1 MLHGLTGRRT
11 YGVLPFQHGLG
22 IDEEDGLRVS
32 LRGAVRESVVAPPVG
47 DDVLR
52 VAVCA
57 VPLMSNFTDVDALA
71 AEPGVVVR
79 FVDRA
84 EELVDADLVVVPGTR
99 GTVRALRWLRERGL
113 ADALARRAA
122 EGRPVLGICGGFQVL
137 GEHIEDDV
145 ESREGS
151 VAGLGLLPVRVRFA
165 REKTLARPVG
175 EALGEPVEGYE
186 IHHGVAEVA
195 GGEAFLDGC
204 RVGEMW
210 GTHWHGSLESD
221 GFRRRFLA
229 GWRGRP
235 APLRPRA
242 RTSFAALREEQLD
255 LLGDLIEEHADTDA
269 LLSLIEKGAPAGLP
283 FIAPGAPVTGGPGTR
298 PRPPRP
304 LPERSF
310 ECHHAPRHQGGPVS
324 TPYPFTAL
332 VGQDDLRLALL
343 LNAVSPAVGGVLVRG
358 EKGTAKSTAVR
369 ALSALLP
376 EVPVVA
382 GCRFSLRPGR
392 RRPELPRRPARGG
405 RRAARPARMV
415 ELPVGASEDRLVGA
429 LDIERALAE
438 GVKAFEPGL
447 LADAHRGILYVDEV
461 NLLHDH
467 LVDLLLDA
475 AAMGASYVEREGVSV
490 RHAARFLLVGTMNPE
505 EGELRPQ
512 LLDRFGLTVEVAAS
526 RETDQRVEVVRR
538 RLAHDDDPEAF
549 AGRWAD
555 EEAALRDRVV
565 AARALLPQV
574 VLGDGALR
582 QIAATCAAFEV
593 DGMRADIVMART
605 ATALAAWAGRT
616 DVRSE
621 DVRQAALLAL
631 PHRRRRNPFDAPG
644 LDEDKLDETLD
655 EARED
660 DAPEPPGSPEP
671 PEGDDDP
678 DGGPGGGG
686 GQPPADGGPDSPGLP
701 PQQSRDQAEDRNQG
715 EGAGQEDAP
724 APQAPAAGG
733 PGEQGAVSAAEPFR
747 TRMLSVPGIGEG
759 AAGRRSRART
769 EHGRTTGSRRPRGAL
784 TKLHLAATVQ
794 AAAPH
799 QRARGRSGTG
809 LVVRRDDL
817 RQATREGREGNL
829 VLFVVDA
836 SGSMAARQRMSAVKG
851 AVLSLLLDA
860 YQRRD
865 KVGLVTFRGSAAEV
879 ALPPTS
885 SVDAAAARLETLPTG
900 GRTPL
905 AAGLLRAH
913 DVLRVERLRDAA
925 RRPLLV
931 VVTDGRA
938 TGGVEP
944 VAQAGRAARLFA
956 ADGVASVVVDC
967 ESGYVRLGLAG
978 QLAGELGGT
987 AVTLDELRADS
998 IAGLVKDVQ
1007 GHGNHSR
1014 KAA

>member
-1 MLHGLTGRRT
+1 MTT
-11 YGVLPFQHGLG
+11 PF
-22 IDEEDGLRVS
+22 
-32 LRGAVRESVVAPPVG
+32 
-47 DDVLR
+47 
-52 VAVCA
+52 
-57 VPLMSNFTDVDALA
+57 
-71 AEPGVVVR
+71 
-79 FVDRA
+79 
-84 EELVDADLVVVPGTR
+84 
-99 GTVRALRWLRERGL
+99 
-113 ADALARRAA
+113 
-122 EGRPVLGICGGFQVL
+122 
-137 GEHIEDDV
+137 
-145 ESREGS
+145 
-151 VAGLGLLPVRVRFA
+151 
-165 REKTLARPVG
+165 
-175 EALGEPVEGYE
+175 
-186 IHHGVAEVA
+186 
-195 GGEAFLDGC
+195 
-204 RVGEMW
+204 
-210 GTHWHGSLESD
+210 
-221 GFRRRFLA
+221 
-229 GWRGRP
+229 
-235 APLRPRA
+235 
-242 RTSFAALREEQLD
+242 
-255 LLGDLIEEHADTDA
+255 
-269 LLSLIEKGAPAGLP
+269 
-283 FIAPGAPVTGGPGTR
+283 
-298 PRPPRP
+298 
-304 LPERSF
+304 
-310 ECHHAPRHQGGPVS
+310 
-324 TPYPFTAL
+324 PFTAV

-369 ALSALLP
+369 ALSGLLP
-376 EVPVVA
+376 EVAAVP
-382 GCRFSLRPGR
+382 GCRFSCDPGA
-392 RRPELPRRPARGG
+392 PDPGCPDGPHEPGAGT
-405 RRAARPARMV
+405 ARPARMV

-526 RETDQRVEVVRR
+526 REPDQRVEVVRR
-538 RLAHDDDPEAF
+538 RLAYDADPDGF
-549 AGRWAD
+549 AARWAH
-555 EEAALRDRVV
+555 EETAVR
-565 AARALLPQV
+565 ARIVTARELLPQV
-574 VLGDGALR
+574 RLGDPALR

-616 DVRSE
+616 EVLAE

-644 LDEDKLDETLD
+644 LDEDKLDETL
-655 EARED
+655 REFGD
-660 DAPEPPGSPEP
+660 QGQS
-671 PEGDDDP
+671 DDDP
-678 DGGPGGGG
+678 DPDGPGGGG
-686 GQPPADGGPDSPGLP
+686 GQPPAEGPQGGDDAGSAAPEAGDGGE
-701 PQQSRDQAEDRNQG
+701 PQPA
-715 EGAGQEDAP
+715 GAGA
-724 APQAPAAGG
+724 
-733 PGEQGAVSAAEPFR
+733 GEQSAVRAAEPFR
-747 TRMLSVPGIGEG
+747 TKVLSVPGIGTG

-769 EHGRTTGSRRPRGAL
+769 EHGRTTGARRPRGAL

-799 QRARGRSGTG
+799 QRARGRRGPG

-817 RQATREGREGNL
+817 RQANRLGRESNL

-836 SGSMAARQRMSAVKG
+836 SGSMAARQRMGAVKG

-865 KVGLVTFRGSAAEV
+865 KVGLVTFRGSAGEV
-879 ALPPTS
+879 VLPPTS
-885 SVDAAAARLETLPTG
+885 SVDAAAARLGSLPTG

-913 DVLRVERLRDAA
+913 EVLRVERLRDPA
-925 RRPLLV
+925 RRALVV

-938 TGGVEP
+938 TGGPEP
-944 VAQAGRAARLFA
+944 VAAAGRAARLFA
-956 ADGVASVVVDC
+956 AEGVASVVVDC
-967 ESGYVRLGLAG
+967 ESGPVRLGLAG

-1007 GHGNHSR
+1007 R
-1014 KAA
+1014 RVA

>member
-1 MLHGLTGRRT
+1 M
-11 YGVLPFQHGLG
+11 
-22 IDEEDGLRVS
+22 
-32 LRGAVRESVVAPPVG
+32 
-47 DDVLR
+47 
-52 VAVCA
+52 
-57 VPLMSNFTDVDALA
+57 
-71 AEPGVVVR
+71 
-79 FVDRA
+79 
-84 EELVDADLVVVPGTR
+84 
-99 GTVRALRWLRERGL
+99 
-113 ADALARRAA
+113 
-122 EGRPVLGICGGFQVL
+122 
-137 GEHIEDDV
+137 
-145 ESREGS
+145 
-151 VAGLGLLPVRVRFA
+151 
-165 REKTLARPVG
+165 
-175 EALGEPVEGYE
+175 
-186 IHHGVAEVA
+186 
-195 GGEAFLDGC
+195 
-204 RVGEMW
+204 
-210 GTHWHGSLESD
+210 
-221 GFRRRFLA
+221 
-229 GWRGRP
+229 
-235 APLRPRA
+235 
-242 RTSFAALREEQLD
+242 
-255 LLGDLIEEHADTDA
+255 
-269 LLSLIEKGAPAGLP
+269 
-283 FIAPGAPVTGGPGTR
+283 
-298 PRPPRP
+298 
-304 LPERSF
+304 
-310 ECHHAPRHQGGPVS
+310 S
-324 TPYPFTAL
+324 TPFPFTAV

-376 EVPVVA
+376 EVAVVP
-382 GCRFSLRPGR
+382 GCRFSCDPAAPDPSCPDGPHEPG
-392 RRPELPRRPARGG
+392 AGTT
-405 RRAARPARMV
+405 RPARMV

-526 RETDQRVEVVRR
+526 REPDQRVEVVRR
-538 RLAHDDDPEAF
+538 RLAYDDDPAGF
-549 AGRWAD
+549 AARWAG
-555 EEAALRDRVV
+555 EEAAVRQRIT
-565 AARALLPQV
+565 AARELLPQV
-574 VLGDGALR
+574 RLGDGALR
-582 QIAATCAAFEV
+582 QIAVVCSAFEV

-616 DVRSE
+616 DVLAE

-644 LDEDKLDETLD
+644 LDENKLDETL
-655 EARED
+655 EEFSR
-660 DAPEPPGSPEP
+660 
-671 PEGDDDP
+671 DDDP
-678 DGGPGGGG
+678 DPDSDPDPGPDGGGPDGGG
-686 GQPPADGGPDSPGLP
+686 GQPAPDAGPQGGDTGARPE
-701 PQQSRDQAEDRNQG
+701 AG
-715 EGAGQEDAP
+715 EGGEPQASGASE
-724 APQAPAAGG
+724 QAPAR
-733 PGEQGAVSAAEPFR
+733 AAEPFR
-747 TRMLSVPGIGEG
+747 AKVLSVPGIGEG

-769 EHGRTTGSRRPRGAL
+769 EHGRTTGARRPQGAL

-799 QRARGRSGTG
+799 QRARGRSGRG

-885 SVDAAAARLETLPTG
+885 SVDAAAARLESLPTG

-913 DVLRVERLRDAA
+913 EVLRVEKLRDPA
-925 RRPLLV
+925 RRALVV

-938 TGGVEP
+938 TGGPEP
-944 VAQAGRAARLFA
+944 VALAGRAARLFA

-967 ESGYVRLGLAG
+967 ESGPVRLGLAG
-978 QLAGELGGT
+978 RLADELGGA

-998 IAGLVKDVQ
+998 IAGLVRDVQ
-1007 GHGNHSR
+1007 GNR
-1014 KAA
+1014 RAA

>member
-1 MLHGLTGRRT
+1 M
-11 YGVLPFQHGLG
+11 
-22 IDEEDGLRVS
+22 
-32 LRGAVRESVVAPPVG
+32 
-47 DDVLR
+47 
-52 VAVCA
+52 
-57 VPLMSNFTDVDALA
+57 
-71 AEPGVVVR
+71 
-79 FVDRA
+79 
-84 EELVDADLVVVPGTR
+84 
-99 GTVRALRWLRERGL
+99 
-113 ADALARRAA
+113 
-122 EGRPVLGICGGFQVL
+122 
-137 GEHIEDDV
+137 
-145 ESREGS
+145 
-151 VAGLGLLPVRVRFA
+151 
-165 REKTLARPVG
+165 
-175 EALGEPVEGYE
+175 
-186 IHHGVAEVA
+186 
-195 GGEAFLDGC
+195 
-204 RVGEMW
+204 
-210 GTHWHGSLESD
+210 
-221 GFRRRFLA
+221 
-229 GWRGRP
+229 
-235 APLRPRA
+235 
-242 RTSFAALREEQLD
+242 
-255 LLGDLIEEHADTDA
+255 
-269 LLSLIEKGAPAGLP
+269 
-283 FIAPGAPVTGGPGTR
+283 
-298 PRPPRP
+298 
-304 LPERSF
+304 
-310 ECHHAPRHQGGPVS
+310 S

-376 EVPVVA
+376 QVPVVA
-382 GCRFSLRPGR
+382 GCRFSCD
-392 RRPELPRRPARGG
+392 PAAPDPACPDGPHDAGG
-405 RRAARPARMV
+405 ASVRDARMV

-538 RLAHDDDPEAF
+538 RLAYDDDAEGF
-549 AGRWAD
+549 AARWHED
-555 EEAALRDRVV
+555 ESALRDRIV
-565 AARALLPQV
+565 AARALLPRV
-574 VLGDGALR
+574 RLGDGALR

-605 ATALAAWAGRT
+605 ATALAAWAGREG
-616 DVRSE
+616 VLAE

-644 LDEDKLDETLD
+644 LDEDKLDDTLEQNGD
-655 EARED
+655 QAD
-660 DAPEPPGSPEP
+660 DGDGTDGDGTD
-671 PEGDDDP
+671 GDDDP
-678 DGGPGGGG
+678 DGPGGG
-686 GQPPADGGPDSPGLP
+686 GQPPQDGPDAPEAPESPAP
-701 PQQSRDQAEDRNQG
+701 DAH
-715 EGAGQEDAP
+715 DAP
-724 APQAPAAGG
+724 AADTESEVGRDDDASPAQAPAASA
-733 PGEQGAVSAAEPFR
+733 GEQQAVRASEPFR
-747 TRMLSVPGIGEG
+747 TKMLSVPGLGEG

-769 EHGRTTGSRRPRGAL
+769 EHGRTTGARRPQGAL

-799 QRARGRSGTG
+799 QRARGRSGRG

-836 SGSMAARQRMSAVKG
+836 SGSMAARKRMSAVKG

-865 KVGLVTFRGSAAEV
+865 KVGLVTFRGADAEV

-900 GRTPL
+900 GRTPV
-905 AAGLLRAH
+905 AAGLLTAH
-913 DVLRVERLRDAA
+913 EVLRVERLRDPA
-925 RRPLLV
+925 RRPLVV

-938 TGGVEP
+938 TGGVDP
-944 VAQAGRAARLFA
+944 VARAGRAARLFGA
-956 ADGVASVVVDC
+956 AGIASVVVDC
-967 ESGYVRLGLAG
+967 EAGPIRLGLAG

-987 AVTLDELRADS
+987 AVTLDELRAES

-1007 GHGNHSR
+1007 GTQMRSV
-1014 KAA
+1014 A

>member
-1 MLHGLTGRRT
+1 M
-11 YGVLPFQHGLG
+11 
-22 IDEEDGLRVS
+22 
-32 LRGAVRESVVAPPVG
+32 
-47 DDVLR
+47 
-52 VAVCA
+52 
-57 VPLMSNFTDVDALA
+57 
-71 AEPGVVVR
+71 
-79 FVDRA
+79 
-84 EELVDADLVVVPGTR
+84 
-99 GTVRALRWLRERGL
+99 
-113 ADALARRAA
+113 
-122 EGRPVLGICGGFQVL
+122 
-137 GEHIEDDV
+137 
-145 ESREGS
+145 
-151 VAGLGLLPVRVRFA
+151 
-165 REKTLARPVG
+165 
-175 EALGEPVEGYE
+175 
-186 IHHGVAEVA
+186 
-195 GGEAFLDGC
+195 
-204 RVGEMW
+204 
-210 GTHWHGSLESD
+210 
-221 GFRRRFLA
+221 
-229 GWRGRP
+229 
-235 APLRPRA
+235 
-242 RTSFAALREEQLD
+242 
-255 LLGDLIEEHADTDA
+255 
-269 LLSLIEKGAPAGLP
+269 
-283 FIAPGAPVTGGPGTR
+283 
-298 PRPPRP
+298 
-304 LPERSF
+304 
-310 ECHHAPRHQGGPVS
+310 S
-324 TPYPFTAL
+324 TPFPFTAV
-332 VGQDDLRLALL
+332 VGQEDLRLALL

-376 EVPVVA
+376 EVAVVP
-382 GCRFSLRPGR
+382 GCRFSCDPVAPDPSCPDGPHEAGSGGMRPS
-392 RRPELPRRPARGG
+392 
-405 RRAARPARMV
+405 RMV

-490 RHAARFLLVGTMNPE
+490 RHASKFLLVGTMNPE

-526 RETDQRVEVVRR
+526 REPDQRVEVVRR
-538 RLAHDDDPEAF
+538 RLAYDDDPAGF
-549 AGRWAD
+549 AARWAD
-555 EEAALRDRVV
+555 EERAVRQRIV
-565 AARALLPQV
+565 AARELLPSV
-574 VLGDGALR
+574 RLGDGALR

-616 DVRSE
+616 DVLAE

-644 LDEDKLDETLD
+644 LDEDKLDETL
-655 EARED
+655 EEFS
-660 DAPEPPGSPEP
+660 G
-671 PEGDDDP
+671 EGDEDPDP
-678 DGGPGGGG
+678 DGPGGDG
-686 GQPPADGGPDSPGLP
+686 GQPPSSDGPQADGGSGAQPEAGDGGE
-701 PQQSRDQAEDRNQG
+701 PQPS
-715 EGAGQEDAP
+715 GAGS
-724 APQAPAAGG
+724 
-733 PGEQGAVSAAEPFR
+733 GEQSAARASEPFR
-747 TRMLSVPGIGEG
+747 TKVLSVPGLGDG

-769 EHGRTTGSRRPRGAL
+769 EHGRTTGARRPQGAL

-799 QRARGRSGTG
+799 QRARGRTGRG

-913 DVLRVERLRDAA
+913 EVLRVERLRDPA
-925 RRPLLV
+925 RRALVV

-938 TGGVEP
+938 TGGPEP
-944 VAQAGRAARLFA
+944 VALAGRAARLFA

-967 ESGYVRLGLAG
+967 ESGPVRLGLAG
-978 QLAGELGGT
+978 QLAGDLDGT

-1007 GHGNHSR
+1007 R
-1014 KAA
+1014 RAA

>member
-1 MLHGLTGRRT
+1 MTT
-11 YGVLPFQHGLG
+11 PF
-22 IDEEDGLRVS
+22 
-32 LRGAVRESVVAPPVG
+32 
-47 DDVLR
+47 
-52 VAVCA
+52 
-57 VPLMSNFTDVDALA
+57 
-71 AEPGVVVR
+71 
-79 FVDRA
+79 
-84 EELVDADLVVVPGTR
+84 
-99 GTVRALRWLRERGL
+99 
-113 ADALARRAA
+113 
-122 EGRPVLGICGGFQVL
+122 
-137 GEHIEDDV
+137 
-145 ESREGS
+145 
-151 VAGLGLLPVRVRFA
+151 
-165 REKTLARPVG
+165 
-175 EALGEPVEGYE
+175 
-186 IHHGVAEVA
+186 
-195 GGEAFLDGC
+195 
-204 RVGEMW
+204 
-210 GTHWHGSLESD
+210 
-221 GFRRRFLA
+221 
-229 GWRGRP
+229 
-235 APLRPRA
+235 
-242 RTSFAALREEQLD
+242 
-255 LLGDLIEEHADTDA
+255 
-269 LLSLIEKGAPAGLP
+269 
-283 FIAPGAPVTGGPGTR
+283 
-298 PRPPRP
+298 
-304 LPERSF
+304 
-310 ECHHAPRHQGGPVS
+310 
-324 TPYPFTAL
+324 PFTAV

-369 ALSALLP
+369 ALSALMP
-376 EVPVVA
+376 RVPVVA
-382 GCRFSLRPGR
+382 GCRFSCDPASPDPACPDGPHESGPGT
-392 RRPELPRRPARGG
+392 
-405 RRAARPARMV
+405 ARPARMV

-526 RETDQRVEVVRR
+526 REPDQRVEVVRR
-538 RLAHDDDPEAF
+538 RLAYDDDPGAF
-549 AGRWAD
+549 AARWAD
-555 EEAALRDRVV
+555 EEAAVRARIV
-565 AARALLPQV
+565 AARELLPSV
-574 VLGDGALR
+574 RLGDGALR

-616 DVRSE
+616 DVLAE

-644 LDEDKLDETLD
+644 LDEDKLDQTL
-655 EARED
+655 EEFS
-660 DAPEPPGSPEP
+660 G
-671 PEGDDDP
+671 EGDEDP
-678 DGGPGGGG
+678 DPDGPGGGG
-686 GQPPADGGPDSPGLP
+686 GQPPSEGPDSSGGGSGARPEAGEDGE
-701 PQQSRDQAEDRNQG
+701 PQAS
-715 EGAGQEDAP
+715 GAG
-724 APQAPAAGG
+724 
-733 PGEQGAVSAAEPFR
+733 EQTPVRASEPFR
-747 TRMLSVPGIGEG
+747 TKVLSVPGIGEG

-769 EHGRTTGSRRPRGAL
+769 EHGRTTGARRPRGAL

-799 QRARGRSGTG
+799 QRARGRSGRG

-817 RQATREGREGNL
+817 RQAVREGREGNL

-865 KVGLVTFRGSAAEV
+865 KVGLVTFRGSAADV

-885 SVDAAAARLETLPTG
+885 SVDTAAARLESLPTG

-905 AAGLLRAH
+905 AAGLLKAH
-913 DVLRVERLRDAA
+913 EVLRVERLRDPA
-925 RRPLLV
+925 RRALV
-931 VVTDGRA
+931 VLVTDGRA
-938 TGGVEP
+938 TGGPEP
-944 VAQAGRAARLFA
+944 VVLAGRAARLFA
-956 ADGVASVVVDC
+956 AEEVACVVVDC
-967 ESGYVRLGLAG
+967 ESGPVRLGLAG

-1007 GHGNHSR
+1007 R
-1014 KAA
+1014 RAA

>member
-1 MLHGLTGRRT
+1 M
-11 YGVLPFQHGLG
+11 
-22 IDEEDGLRVS
+22 
-32 LRGAVRESVVAPPVG
+32 
-47 DDVLR
+47 
-52 VAVCA
+52 
-57 VPLMSNFTDVDALA
+57 
-71 AEPGVVVR
+71 
-79 FVDRA
+79 
-84 EELVDADLVVVPGTR
+84 
-99 GTVRALRWLRERGL
+99 
-113 ADALARRAA
+113 
-122 EGRPVLGICGGFQVL
+122 
-137 GEHIEDDV
+137 
-145 ESREGS
+145 
-151 VAGLGLLPVRVRFA
+151 
-165 REKTLARPVG
+165 
-175 EALGEPVEGYE
+175 
-186 IHHGVAEVA
+186 
-195 GGEAFLDGC
+195 
-204 RVGEMW
+204 
-210 GTHWHGSLESD
+210 
-221 GFRRRFLA
+221 
-229 GWRGRP
+229 
-235 APLRPRA
+235 
-242 RTSFAALREEQLD
+242 
-255 LLGDLIEEHADTDA
+255 
-269 LLSLIEKGAPAGLP
+269 
-283 FIAPGAPVTGGPGTR
+283 
-298 PRPPRP
+298 
-304 LPERSF
+304 
-310 ECHHAPRHQGGPVS
+310 S

-369 ALSALLP
+369 ALSALMP
-376 EVPVVA
+376 QVEVVA
-382 GCRFSLRPGR
+382 GCRFSCAPGT
-392 RRPELPRRPARGG
+392 PDPACPDGPHEAG
-405 RRAARPARMV
+405 PGTSRAARMV

-438 GVKAFEPGL
+438 GVKTFEPGL

-526 RETDQRVEVVRR
+526 REPDQRVEVVKR
-538 RLAHDDDPEAF
+538 RLAYDDDPEGF
-549 AGRWAD
+549 AGKWEQ
-555 EEAALRDRVV
+555 EESAVRARIV
-565 AARALLPQV
+565 AARDLLPSV
-574 VLGDGALR
+574 RLGDAALR

-616 DVRSE
+616 DVLAE

-644 LDEDKLDETLD
+644 LDEDKLDDTLEEFGGQDD
-655 EARED
+655 E
-660 DAPEPPGSPEP
+660 P
-671 PEGDDDP
+671 DP
-678 DGGPGGGG
+678 DGDGDGGGDGPGGGG
-686 GQPPADGGPDSPGLP
+686 GQPPQDAPEGNGPDTGG
-701 PQQSRDQAEDRNQG
+701 DRAADIPAQG
-715 EGAGQEDAP
+715 EPSDSGEQKAP
-724 APQAPAAGG
+724 AGG
-733 PGEQGAVSAAEPFR
+733 GEQAAAQASEPFR
-747 TRMLSVPGIGEG
+747 TKMLSVPGLGEG

-769 EHGRTTGSRRPRGAL
+769 EHGRTTGARRPRGAL

-799 QRARGRSGTG
+799 QRARGRSGPG

-865 KVGLVTFRGSAAEV
+865 KVGLVTFRGSSADV

-885 SVDAAAARLETLPTG
+885 SVDAAAVRLESLPTG

-905 AAGLLRAH
+905 SAGLLKAH
-913 DVLRVERLRDAA
+913 DVLRVERLRDPA
-925 RRPLLV
+925 RRPLVV

-938 TGGVEP
+938 TGGPEP
-944 VAQAGRAARLFA
+944 VALAGRAARLLA
-956 ADGVASVVVDC
+956 AEGTASVVVDC
-967 ESGYVRLGLAG
+967 ESGPVRLGLAG

-987 AVTLDELRADS
+987 AVTLDELRAES
-998 IAGLVKDVQ
+998 IAGLVKEVRQ
-1007 GHGNHSR
+1007 GPQSNSR
-1014 KAA
+1014 RVA

>member
-1 MLHGLTGRRT
+1 MTT
-11 YGVLPFQHGLG
+11 PF
-22 IDEEDGLRVS
+22 
-32 LRGAVRESVVAPPVG
+32 
-47 DDVLR
+47 
-52 VAVCA
+52 
-57 VPLMSNFTDVDALA
+57 
-71 AEPGVVVR
+71 
-79 FVDRA
+79 
-84 EELVDADLVVVPGTR
+84 
-99 GTVRALRWLRERGL
+99 
-113 ADALARRAA
+113 
-122 EGRPVLGICGGFQVL
+122 
-137 GEHIEDDV
+137 
-145 ESREGS
+145 
-151 VAGLGLLPVRVRFA
+151 
-165 REKTLARPVG
+165 
-175 EALGEPVEGYE
+175 
-186 IHHGVAEVA
+186 
-195 GGEAFLDGC
+195 
-204 RVGEMW
+204 
-210 GTHWHGSLESD
+210 
-221 GFRRRFLA
+221 
-229 GWRGRP
+229 
-235 APLRPRA
+235 
-242 RTSFAALREEQLD
+242 
-255 LLGDLIEEHADTDA
+255 
-269 LLSLIEKGAPAGLP
+269 
-283 FIAPGAPVTGGPGTR
+283 
-298 PRPPRP
+298 
-304 LPERSF
+304 
-310 ECHHAPRHQGGPVS
+310 
-324 TPYPFTAL
+324 PFTAV

-376 EVPVVA
+376 EVAVVA
-382 GCRFSLRPGR
+382 GCRFSCDPAAPDPSCPDGPHEPG
-392 RRPELPRRPARGG
+392 PGTH
-405 RRAARPARMV
+405 RPARMV

-526 RETDQRVEVVRR
+526 REPDQRVEVVRR
-538 RLAHDDDPEAF
+538 RLAYDDDPAGF
-549 AGRWAD
+549 AATWAD
-555 EEAALRDRVV
+555 EEVAVRQRIV
-565 AARALLPQV
+565 AARELLPQV
-574 VLGDGALR
+574 RLGDGALR

-616 DVRSE
+616 DVRAE

-644 LDEDKLDETLD
+644 LDEDKLDETL
-655 EARED
+655 EEFSG
-660 DAPEPPGSPEP
+660 ESP
-671 PEGDDDP
+671 DDDP
-678 DGGPGGGG
+678 DPDGPGGGG
-686 GQPPADGGPDSPGLP
+686 GQPAPDSG
-701 PQQSRDQAEDRNQG
+701 PQGGGDTAARPEAGEDG
-715 EGAGQEDAP
+715 E
-724 APQAPAAGG
+724 PQASGSK
-733 PGEQGAVSAAEPFR
+733 EQSAVRAAEPFR
-747 TRMLSVPGIGEG
+747 AKVLSVPGIGEG

-769 EHGRTTGSRRPRGAL
+769 EHGRTTGARRPRGVL

-799 QRARGRSGTG
+799 QRARGRSGPG
-809 LVVRRDDL
+809 LVIRRDDL

-836 SGSMAARQRMSAVKG
+836 SGSMAARQRMGAVKG

-865 KVGLVTFRGSAAEV
+865 KVGLVTFRGPAAEV

-885 SVDAAAARLETLPTG
+885 SVDAAAARLESLPTG

-905 AAGLLRAH
+905 AAGLLKAH
-913 DVLRVERLRDAA
+913 EVLRVERLRDPA
-925 RRPLLV
+925 RRALVV

-938 TGGVEP
+938 TGGPEP
-944 VAQAGRAARLFA
+944 VALAGRAARLFA
-956 ADGVASVVVDC
+956 AEGVASVVVDC
-967 ESGYVRLGLAG
+967 ESGPVRLGLAG

-998 IAGLVKDVQ
+998 IAGLVRDVQ
-1007 GHGNHSR
+1007 GTSR
-1014 KAA
+1014 RAA